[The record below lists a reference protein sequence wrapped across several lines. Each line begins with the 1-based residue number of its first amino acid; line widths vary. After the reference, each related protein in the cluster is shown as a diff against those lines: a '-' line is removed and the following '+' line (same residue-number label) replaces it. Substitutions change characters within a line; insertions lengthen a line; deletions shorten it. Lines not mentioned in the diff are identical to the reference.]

1 MRYTQSVLAGALSLL
16 VSHGTS
22 AAVTQKNWSYT
33 YTAAG
38 KMETANGPRT
48 DVSDITTY
56 GYDANNRLTSTT
68 NALGHVESVL
78 EYDAAGR
85 PLRVQDANGL
95 QIHFAYTPRGW
106 LKTATA
112 KATAGDRVTSYTYD
126 AVGQVTNIAYP
137 DGSDI
142 SFEYDD
148 ARRLTAVENALGE
161 RMEYTL
167 DAAGNV
173 LQEKIYAADGTTLV
187 RSVSRS
193 YDELSRLIDVD
204 GNNGQNTSI
213 AYDKNGDRTSATDGN
228 QNTTGETRD
237 ALGRVKSVTDANT
250 NQIQYTYDTA
260 DRITSVTDQRGNT
273 TSYEYDFLGNLTKL
287 TSPDTGITSYD
298 HDPVG
303 NLITRTDARGI
314 VSNYSYDALNRLT
327 AITYPGSTAE
337 NATYSYDNTDNN
349 NKGVG
354 RLTGFGND
362 AGATALIYDD
372 LGRITRQDDTIAS
385 WSFSTQYG
393 YDALGRVASITYPS
407 GRIVSYSRDTLGR
420 ISAIT
425 SQDNAQ
431 ATAQTLVSNIQYQ
444 PYGGISSM
452 DYGNGITQ
460 SYSYDLD
467 GRLETVTASGIGN
480 VRSDFY
486 TYDLANNITGIA
498 DSLDTNKDRAF
509 VYDNL
514 NRLTGE
520 GYIAGQNDYQYDA
533 VGNRTQK
540 DATDTGGTPSTTTY
554 SHEPTSNRITQR
566 DSQPWVTDAAGN
578 TTSVDGGQQQYSY
591 NHANRLKTYTENS
604 TLQGTYYYNAIGQR
618 VRTDKAEDTL
628 LHYGLGGQ
636 YLGETRYTSNGTDIQ
651 SRIDYIYLD
660 NIPVAQIKVVY
671 DEGQIQ
677 STTLTYLHTDHL
689 NTPRIGTNSSE
700 AIVWRWDSDAFGRL
714 TPDTDPDNDTNPTT
728 VNLRFPGQIKG
739 GEAPYYY
746 NYFRDYDPTTGRYL
760 QSDPIGLNGGINSYG
775 YVNGNPIKMFDPLGL
790 CACNNPGENFNTASQ
805 SIADSH
811 VNPPTACVTAARDAY
826 RNLFSN
832 NSIGTGQPFTNP
844 PLFTTHQRLMNQML
858 ELGLVGPQSQFTF
871 NGSKWTPVENATTL
885 TQNVA
890 QTIENSG
897 PGVYSLGVANG
908 VHVQTLVY
916 NGNSFVLYDQ
926 GTGWNGTFS
935 SNDAFNSHILSMT
948 QKLNPTF
955 AKDGWSAVLNM
966 HQLCLCNIP

>member
-16 VSHGTS
+16 VAHGTS
-22 AAVTQKNWSYT
+22 AAVTQQNWSYT

-56 GYDANNRLTSTT
+56 GYDANNRRISTT
-68 NALGHVESVL
+68 NALGQVESVL
-78 EYDAAGR
+78 EYDTAGQA
-85 PLRVQDANGL
+85 LRIEDANGL
-95 QIHFAYTPRGW
+95 QTHYTYTPRGW

-112 KATAGDRVTSYTYD
+112 KAASGDQVTTYTYD
-126 AVGQVTNIAYP
+126 GVGQVTNIAYP

-213 AYDKNGDRTSATDGN
+213 AYDKNGNRVSATDGN

-237 ALGRVKSVTDANT
+237 ALGRVKTVTDADT
-250 NQIQYTYDTA
+250 NQIQYTYDSA

-287 TSPDTGITSYD
+287 TSPDTGVTSYD
-298 HDPVG
+298 NDPAG
-303 NLITRTDARGI
+303 NRTSSTDARGI

-337 NATYSYDNTDNN
+337 NATFSYDNTDNGN
-349 NKGVG
+349 QGVG
-354 RLTGFGND
+354 RLTGFSND
-362 AGATALIYDD
+362 AGATALTYDD

-385 WSFSTQYG
+385 WSFSTQYS
-393 YDALGRVASITYPS
+393 YDTLGRVTSITYPS

-420 ISAIT
+420 INAIT
-425 SQDNAQ
+425 SRENAQ

-498 DSLDTNKDRAF
+498 DSLDTSKDRAF

-540 DATDTGGTPSTTTY
+540 DATNTGGTLSTTSY
-554 SHEPTSNRITQR
+554 SHETTSNRLTQR

-591 NHANRLKTYTENS
+591 NHANRLKTYTENG
-604 TLQGTYYYNAIGQR
+604 TLKGTYYYNAIGQR
-618 VRTDKAEDTL
+618 VRTDKTEDSL

-636 YLGETRYTSNGTDIQ
+636 YLGETRYASNGTDIQ
-651 SRIDYIYLD
+651 SRIDYIYRD
-660 NIPVAQIKVVY
+660 TMPVAQVEVTY
-671 DEGQIQ
+671 NDGQVQ
-677 STTLTYLHTDHL
+677 GTTLTYLHTDHL

-714 TPDTDPDNDTNPTT
+714 APNNDPDSDTNPTT

-739 GEAPYYY
+739 EEAPHYY
-746 NYFRDYDPTTGRYL
+746 NYYRDYDPTLGRYI
-760 QSDPIGLNGGINSYG
+760 QSDPIGLGGGLNTYA
-775 YVNGNPIKMFDPLGL
+775 YVSGSPMMWVDPLGL
-790 CACNNPGENFNTASQ
+790 DGLLTIASHNNGATSGSHLVAGHSWLSYTPLKTDGSYGNPITSGTWGNNPNGQGNGLHIGLEDGWLYNPNYLNLVSQTSYINDSQEALLLNLINQYSDQGEDAWSYGSPCSGYATDVYNQVTGSSLSCGFPCNPDNLNE
-805 SIADSH
+805 SI
-811 VNPPTACVTAARDAY
+811 
-826 RNLFSN
+826 RNSN
-832 NSIGTGQPFTNP
+832 NFP
-844 PLFTTHQRLMNQML
+844 
-858 ELGLVGPQSQFTF
+858 GL
-871 NGSKWTPVENATTL
+871 
-885 TQNVA
+885 
-890 QTIENSG
+890 
-897 PGVYSLGVANG
+897 
-908 VHVQTLVY
+908 
-916 NGNSFVLYDQ
+916 
-926 GTGWNGTFS
+926 
-935 SNDAFNSHILSMT
+935 
-948 QKLNPTF
+948 
-955 AKDGWSAVLNM
+955 
-966 HQLCLCNIP
+966 

>member
-16 VSHGTS
+16 VAHGTS
-22 AAVTQKNWSYT
+22 AAVTQQNWSYT

-56 GYDANNRLTSTT
+56 GYDANNRRISTT
-68 NALGHVESVL
+68 NALGQVESVL

-85 PLRVQDANGL
+85 RLKVQDVNGL
-95 QIHFAYTPRGW
+95 QTHYTYTPRGW
-106 LKTATA
+106 LKTATV
-112 KATAGDRVTSYTYD
+112 KAASGDQVTSYTYD
-126 AVGQVTNIAYP
+126 AVGQVTNIAYS

-142 SFEYDD
+142 SFEYDA

-173 LQEKIYAADGTTLV
+173 LEEKVYAADGTTLV

-213 AYDKNGDRTSATDGN
+213 AYDKNGDRTSTTDGN

-237 ALGRVKSVTDANT
+237 ALGRVKTVTDADT
-250 NQIQYTYDTA
+250 NQVQYTYDYA

-298 HDPVG
+298 HDPAG

-327 AITYPGSTAE
+327 AISYPGSAAE
-337 NATYSYDNTDNN
+337 NATFSYDNTDNGN
-349 NKGVG
+349 QGVG
-354 RLTGFGND
+354 RLTGFSND
-362 AGATALIYDD
+362 AGATALTYDD
-372 LGRITRQDDTIAS
+372 LGRITQQNDTIAS

-425 SQDNAQ
+425 SQENAQ

-444 PYGGISSM
+444 PYGGIASM

-467 GRLETVTASGIGN
+467 GRLETVIASGIGN
-480 VRSDFY
+480 IRSDFY

-498 DSLDTNKDRAF
+498 DSLDTSKDRAF

-540 DATDTGGTPSTTTY
+540 DATDTGGSQSSTTY
-554 SHEPTSNRITQR
+554 SHETSSNRLTQR

-591 NHANRLKTYTENS
+591 NHANRLKTYTEGG
-604 TLQGTYYYNAIGQR
+604 TLKGTYYYNAIGQR
-618 VRTDKAEDTL
+618 VRTDKTEDSL
-628 LHYGLGGQ
+628 LHYNLSGQ
-636 YLGETRYTSNGTDIQ
+636 YLGETRYAGNNTDIQ
-651 SRIDYIYLD
+651 SRVDYIYLD
-660 NIPVAQIKVVY
+660 TMPVAQVEITY
-671 DEGQIQ
+671 SNGQVQ
-677 STTLTYLHTDHL
+677 GTTLTYLHTDHL

-714 TPDTDPDNDTNPTT
+714 TPDTDPDNDTNLTT
-728 VNLRFPGQIKG
+728 VNLRFPGQIQ
-739 GEAPYYY
+739 GEEASRYY
-746 NYFRDYDPTTGRYL
+746 NYFRDYDPTIGRYL
-760 QSDPIGLNGGINSYG
+760 QSDPIGLEGGLNTYG
-775 YVNGNPIKMFDPLGL
+775 YVFQNPVMNTDPTGL
-790 CACNNPGENFNTASQ
+790 VCGTG
-805 SIADSH
+805 
-811 VNPPTACVTAARDAY
+811 ACVGIAIGVGRGVQIGYRGYRAY
-826 RNLFSN
+826 QATRALQGLTDSLNERANDDSRAIPWPPKKPGKYSCICRAEKDGRNPDNCSN
-832 NSIGTGQPFTNP
+832 NDKNFAFG
-844 PLFTTHQRLMNQML
+844 
-858 ELGLVGPQSQFTF
+858 
-871 NGSKWTPVENATTL
+871 W
-885 TQNVA
+885 
-890 QTIENSG
+890 
-897 PGVYSLGVANG
+897 GVAN
-908 VHVQTLVY
+908 
-916 NGNSFVLYDQ
+916 D
-926 GTGWNGTFS
+926 
-935 SNDAFNSHILSMT
+935 
-948 QKLNPTF
+948 PTTARRIAEKM
-955 AKDGWSAVLNM
+955 AKDNLGATTTHHPS
-966 HQLCLCNIP
+966 CKCTGPTGDPIPRGGR